1 MADLECLCGG
11 IPGKPCTVLLRPLG
25 LHCALLLVSAF
36 LSSPQ
41 PLIDLGMTGTPQLL
55 AIQATS
61 ADGIE
66 RLFSKAG
73 SDASLAKCQNE
84 GTLKLACLPGS
95 TSRAWEIMDDE
106 SDDDDDWAE
115 METLKKDLL
124 SAVAQEILV
133 LHAPLNLL

>member
-1 MADLECLCGG
+1 
-11 IPGKPCTVLLRPLG
+11 
-25 LHCALLLVSAF
+25 
-36 LSSPQ
+36 
-41 PLIDLGMTGTPQLL
+41 MTGTPQLL

-61 ADGIE
+61 ADDIE

-73 SDASLAKCQNE
+73 RDASLAKCQNE
-84 GTLKLACLPGS
+84 GTLKLACLLGS

-133 LHAPLNLL
+133 LHAPLNLALNS